1 MVARTTIR
9 TLIDQ
14 HLHAIDWS
22 ILIAYMLGMM
32 AIGGFLVT
40 RISGFKQYFLADGA
54 LTTPLLVCT
63 LVSTYYELDVTF
75 AVSEQGYY
83 YGLVSWFWLSRPYY
97 LCIIIGA
104 LLLAPRLK
112 KFDCITLPDLLEQ
125 RYGKATRIAGALA
138 CFVYSLPITAL
149 AGMTIMFTMLGW
161 DKYEA
166 LLVSMGI
173 CAAYTA
179 MGGLWADAI
188 SDTIQFVL
196 MCVALAIAIPIALK
210 WVGGFESFSVLPA
223 EHMTA
228 TGGLRWGIILAWS
241 VGALTI
247 FVEPAFYQRIF
258 AAKDS
263 RSVIYAML
271 IGILLWAAYDWGVT
285 VVGMIARVAVEKGLL
300 DADLEGKKALMVVC
314 MKTLPMGLRGLFLGG
329 VLAAAM
335 SSTDTYSLL
344 ASGNLVYD
352 IYRPLRKKPLT
363 DQQLIWL
370 TRIGIFGVLIFASL
384 MSLLFHRITDA
395 WVFMSG
401 ALASVVLVP
410 ALGAIFGRPPQ
421 LAGWL
426 SASSGLVVYAAYHIV
441 VALMGEFDEDY
452 ESMVLRIGAFE
463 AWREYAVLFAL
474 PVSAAGFGVGSL
486 LGRRAP

>member
-1 MVARTTIR
+1 M
-9 TLIDQ
+9 IDQ

-22 ILIAYMLGMM
+22 ILVVYMLGMM
-32 AIGGFLVT
+32 AIGGFLLT
-40 RISGFKQYFLADGA
+40 RISGFKQYFLADGM

-125 RYGKATRIAGALA
+125 RYGKATRIAGAAA
-138 CFVYSLPITAL
+138 CFIYSLPITAL

-161 DKYEA
+161 NKAEA

-210 WVGGFESFSVLPA
+210 WVGGFESFDVLPA

-263 RSVIYAML
+263 RSIIYAML
-271 IGILLWAAYDWGVT
+271 IGIALWAAYDWGVT
-285 VVGMIARVAVEKGLL
+285 VVGMIARVAVEKGML
-300 DADLEGKKALMVVC
+300 AEDLEGKKALMAVC
-314 MKTLPMGLRGLFLGG
+314 MQTLPIGLRGLFLGG

-352 IYRPLRKKPLT
+352 IYRPLRRKPLT
-363 DQQLIWL
+363 DRQLILL
-370 TRIGIFGVLIFASL
+370 TRIGIFAVLLLASW
-384 MSLLFHRITDA
+384 MSLLFERITDA

-410 ALGAIFGRPPQ
+410 ALGAIFGRPPR

-426 SASSGLVVYAAYHIV
+426 STCSGLVVYAAYHTV
-441 VALMGEFDEDY
+441 VAIYGQYDEEY
-452 ESMVLRIGAFE
+452 ESVFWTVAGFD

-474 PVSAAGFGVGSL
+474 PVSAAGFGVGHV
-486 LGRRAP
+486 LGRKEP

>member
-1 MVARTTIR
+1 M
-9 TLIDQ
+9 DQ
-14 HLHAIDWS
+14 SLHALDWS
-22 ILIAYMLGMM
+22 ILVVYMMGMM
-32 AIGGFLVT
+32 AIGALLAR
-40 RISGFKQYFLADGA
+40 RILGFKEYFLAGGM

-97 LCIIIGA
+97 VCIIIAA

-112 KFDCITLPDLLEQ
+112 RLDCITLPDLLERQ
-125 RYGKATRIAGALA
+125 YGVGTRIVGALA

-149 AGMTIMFTMLGW
+149 AGMTVMFKMLGW
-161 DKYEA
+161 ETHIA
-166 LLVSMGI
+166 LLISMGI

-196 MCVALAIAIPIALK
+196 MCVSLAIAIPIALK
-210 WVGGFESFSVLPA
+210 WIGGFESFDVLPV

-228 TGGLRWGIILAWS
+228 TGGLGWGIILAWT
-241 VGALTI
+241 VGALTV

-258 AAKDS
+258 AAKDAK
-263 RSVIYAML
+263 SVIYAML

-285 VVGMIARVAVEKGLL
+285 VVGMIARVAVEKQLL
-300 DADLEGKKALMVVC
+300 SADLEGREALMAVC
-314 MKTLPMGLRGLFLGG
+314 MQTLPLGLRGLFLGG

-335 SSTDTYSLL
+335 SSTDTYAML
-344 ASGNLVYD
+344 ASGNIVYD
-352 IYRPLRKKPLT
+352 IYRPLRRKPLT
-363 DQQLIWL
+363 DRQLLWM
-370 TRIGIFGVLIFASL
+370 TRAGIIIVLL
-384 MSLLFHRITDA
+384 LGSLLSLWFERINDA
-395 WVFMSG
+395 WLFMSG

-410 ALGAIFGRPPQ
+410 ALGAIFANPPP

-426 SASSGLVVYAAYHIV
+426 SAMSGIIVYAGYHLA
-441 VALMGEFDEDY
+441 VALNGQEDVEM
-452 ESMVLRIGAFE
+452 ESVVWRVGGFE

-474 PVSAAGFGVGSL
+474 PASMLGFATGWL
-486 LGRRAP
+486 LGRSEQ

>member
-1 MVARTTIR
+1 M
-9 TLIDQ
+9 DQ
-14 HLHAIDWS
+14 PLHAVDWS
-22 ILIAYMLGMM
+22 ILAVYMLGMM
-32 AIGGFLVT
+32 AIGALLARRIHGF
-40 RISGFKQYFLADGA
+40 REYFLAGGA

-97 LCIIIGA
+97 VCIILAAI
-104 LLLAPRLK
+104 LLAPRLK
-112 KFDCITLPDLLEQ
+112 KLDCITLPDLLERQ
-125 RYGKATRIAGALA
+125 YGVGTRIVGALA

-149 AGMTIMFTMLGW
+149 AGMTIMFKMLGW
-161 DKYEA
+161 ETHVA
-166 LLVSMGI
+166 LLISMGI

-196 MCVALAIAIPIALK
+196 MCVSLAIAIPIALR
-210 WVGGFESFSVLPA
+210 WIGGFESFEMLPA

-228 TGGLRWGIILAWS
+228 TGGLGWGIIIAWT
-241 VGALTI
+241 VGALTV

-258 AAKDS
+258 AARDA
-263 RSVIYAML
+263 RSVIRALL

-285 VVGMIARVAVEKGLL
+285 VVGMIGRVAVEKQLL
-300 DADLEGKKALMVVC
+300 SADLEGREALMAVC
-314 MKTLPMGLRGLFLGG
+314 MQTLPLGLRGLFLGG

-335 SSTDTYSLL
+335 SSTDTYALL
-344 ASGNLVYD
+344 ASGNIVYD
-352 IYRPLRKKPLT
+352 IYRPLRRRPLS
-363 DQQLIWL
+363 DVQLIWL
-370 TRIGIFGVLIFASL
+370 TRAGIIVVLL
-384 MSLLFHRITDA
+384 LGSLLSLEFNRINHA

-410 ALGAIFGRPPQ
+410 ALGAILADPPP

-426 SASSGLVVYAAYHIV
+426 SAMSGIIVYAAYHLA
-441 VALMGEFDEDY
+441 VALNGEYDVEV
-452 ESMVLRIGAFE
+452 ESMVWRVGSFE

-474 PVSAAGFGVGSL
+474 PASALAFAAGWL
-486 LGRRAP
+486 LGRAGR

>member
-1 MVARTTIR
+1 M
-9 TLIDQ
+9 DQ
-14 HLHAIDWS
+14 SLHALDWS
-22 ILIAYMLGMM
+22 ILAVYMLGMM
-32 AIGGFLVT
+32 AIGALLAR
-40 RISGFKQYFLADGA
+40 RIHGFKEYFLAGGA

-97 LCIIIGA
+97 VCIILAAI
-104 LLLAPRLK
+104 LLAPRLK
-112 KFDCITLPDLLEQ
+112 KLDCITLPDLLERQ
-125 RYGKATRIAGALA
+125 YGVGTRIAGALA

-149 AGMTIMFTMLGW
+149 AGMTIMFRMLGW
-161 DKYEA
+161 ETHIA
-166 LLVSMGI
+166 LLISMSI

-196 MCVALAIAIPIALK
+196 MCVSLAIAIPIALR
-210 WVGGFESFSVLPA
+210 WVGGFESFEILPA

-228 TGGLRWGIILAWS
+228 TGGLGWGIILAWT
-241 VGALTI
+241 VGALTV

-258 AAKDS
+258 AAKDA
-263 RSVIYAML
+263 RSVIRALL

-285 VVGMIARVAVEKGLL
+285 VVGMIGRVAVEKQLL
-300 DADLEGKKALMVVC
+300 SADLEGREALMAVC
-314 MKTLPMGLRGLFLGG
+314 MQTLPLGLRGLFLGG

-335 SSTDTYSLL
+335 SSTDTYALL
-344 ASGNLVYD
+344 ASGNIVYD
-352 IYRPLRKKPLT
+352 IYRPLRRKPLT
-363 DQQLIWL
+363 DAQLIWL
-370 TRIGIFGVLIFASL
+370 TRAGIIVVLL
-384 MSLLFHRITDA
+384 LGSLLSLEFDRINHA

-410 ALGAIFGRPPQ
+410 ALGAILANPPP

-426 SASSGLVVYAAYHIV
+426 SAMSGIIVYAAYHLA
-441 VALMGEFDEDY
+441 VALNGEYDVEV
-452 ESMVLRIGAFE
+452 ESMVWRVGSFE

-474 PVSAAGFGVGSL
+474 PASALAFAAGWL
-486 LGRRAP
+486 LGRDER

>member
-1 MVARTTIR
+1 M
-9 TLIDQ
+9 IDQ

-22 ILIAYMLGMM
+22 ILVVYMLGMM
-32 AIGGFLVT
+32 AIGGYLAT
-40 RISGFKQYFLADGA
+40 RISGFKEYFLAGGA

-75 AVSEQGYY
+75 AVSESGYY

-97 LCIIIGA
+97 ICIIIGA
-104 LLLAPRLK
+104 LVLAPRLK

-125 RYGKATRIAGALA
+125 RYGKGTRIVGALA

-149 AGMTIMFTMLGW
+149 AGMTVMFTMMGW
-161 DKYEA
+161 NQYEA
-166 LLVSMGI
+166 LFVSMGI
-173 CAAYTA
+173 CAVYTA

-196 MCVALAIAIPIALK
+196 MCVSLAIAIPIALK
-210 WVGGFESFSVLPA
+210 WIGGFESFDVLPA

-228 TGGLRWGIILAWS
+228 TGGLRWGIIVAWS

-258 AAKDS
+258 AAKDAK
-263 RSVIYAML
+263 SVIHAML

-285 VVGMIARVAVEKGLL
+285 VVGMIGRVAVEKQLL
-300 DADLEGKKALMVVC
+300 SEDLEGKKALMAVC
-314 MKTLPMGLRGLFLGG
+314 MQTLPIGLRGLFLGG

-352 IYRPLRKKPLT
+352 IYRPLRRKPLT
-363 DQQLIWL
+363 DKQLILL
-370 TRIGIFGVLIFASL
+370 TRIGIFAVLLLASFL
-384 MSLLFHRITDA
+384 SLLFDRITDA

-410 ALGAIFGRPPQ
+410 AVGAILGKPPR

-426 SASSGLVVYAAYHIV
+426 SATAGLAVFTAYHV
-441 VALMGEFDEDY
+441 LVAANGEYDEEY
-452 ESMVLRIGAFE
+452 ESICWRIAGFD

-474 PVSAAGFGVGSL
+474 PASSIAFAVGQV
-486 LGRRAP
+486 LGRRTP